1 MNPFTLCSSYG
12 SYALEM
18 NPLVTQGGMLS
29 VTYSSLI
36 SGYSDTPVTSS
47 CCQNSQLTS
56 SSTVP
61 NAQVIIHSYDQDII
75 DLNNVIV

>member
-1 MNPFTLCSSYG
+1 MNPFTLHSSYV

-18 NPLVTQGGMLS
+18 KPLVTQGGMLS

-47 CCQNSQLTS
+47 CCQNS
-56 SSTVP
+56 
-61 NAQVIIHSYDQDII
+61 
-75 DLNNVIV
+75 